1 MKKSPLQATE
11 FILDALR
18 PDWSAEQ
25 WQTKWGD
32 RLAEDSVWDDVAIRA
47 IVLGLA
53 PQLYHR
59 VSEWQLDLPIRA
71 FAKLKVT
78 HAAQAKRATAIYT
91 QLDDVLA
98 ACEVRGIRP
107 IALKGAHLAAHVY
120 PEPALRPMNDIDLLF
135 EPAQLAQA
143 EQMLSEIGYGGKHKS
158 AESGAGVTKH
168 TSTFKREGAADNTPN
183 PYLSAKNDRM
193 IEPHSSIEESWYGL
207 KVNITP
213 GIRERAEIAQF
224 GDHTCRVLSREDLL
238 LHVCVH
244 FCFHLIEGAPSLV
257 QFTDIMRVSHAGN
270 IDWQTFTQRAID
282 RRAAPYALAGLA
294 LAQKLLSAPVPADVM
309 QRLAGA
315 TPAKLRDHIATLGL
329 SDILKRS
336 QQKPVQTLTDRIKR
350 GVEDRA
356 ATAQWSADFRSKLA
370 VWRTLIDVFKTDT
383 GRMLLGKQLKTAID
397 SKQ

>member
-1 MKKSPLQATE
+1 MKKSPLHATE
-11 FILDALR
+11 SILDALR
-18 PDWSAEQ
+18 PDWTAAQ
-25 WQTKWGD
+25 WRAKWSD
-32 RLAEDSVWDDVAIRA
+32 NLNWDDVAIRA

-59 VSEWQLDLPIRA
+59 VSEWELAVPIRA
-71 FAKLKVT
+71 LAKLKVT
-78 HAAQAKRATAIYT
+78 HSAQAKRATAIYE
-91 QLDDVLA
+91 QLDGVLA
-98 ACEVRGIRP
+98 ACEERGIRP

-135 EPAQLAQA
+135 EPAQLPAA
-143 EQMLSEIGYGGKHKS
+143 EQMLSELGYGGKHKS
-158 AESGAGVTKH
+158 AETGAGVTKH
-168 TSTFKREGAADNTPN
+168 LSTYKREGATDNTPN

-193 IEPHSSIEESWYGL
+193 IEPHNSIEESWYGL

-213 GIRERAEIAQF
+213 GIRERAAIAQF
-224 GDHTCRVLSREDLL
+224 GDYSCRVLTREDLL

-257 QFTDIMRVSHAGN
+257 QFTDIMRVSSAGN
-270 IDWQTFTQRAID
+270 IDWHTFTQRAID
-282 RRAAPYALAGLA
+282 RRAAPYALAGLT
-294 LAQKLLSAPVPADVM
+294 LAQKLLSAPVPADAL
-309 QRLAGA
+309 QRLSNA

-356 ATAQWSADFRSKLA
+356 ATAHWSADFRSKIA

-383 GRMLLGKQLKTAID
+383 GRMLLGKQLKTAVD